1 MNTTD
6 NINYIADEGKVFIR
20 NSDNVIV
27 GWGIGI
33 GDKDDINNYTEIECP
48 QEFKGDGRYDNTI
61 EEEEPAPREGVVLKQ
76 NMFMLK
82 RQINNTTENM
92 NETLKQRLMNMY
104 NQLMQKMQE
113 SNSNNQQQTTNAN

>member
-61 EEEEPAPREGVVLKQ
+61 EEEEPAPREEVVLKQ

-92 NETLKQRLMNMY
+92 NETLKQRLIDVY

-113 SNSNNQQQTTNAN
+113 SNNQQQTTNNN

>member
-20 NSDNVIV
+20 NSDGVIV

-33 GDKDDINNYTEIECP
+33 GGKDNINNYTEIECP

-61 EEEEPAPREGVVLKQ
+61 EEEEPAPIDGFALKQ
-76 NMFMLK
+76 DMFMLK
-82 RQINNTTENM
+82 RQINNTTESM
-92 NETLKQRLMNMY
+92 NETLEQRLMNMY
-104 NQLMQKMQE
+104 NQLMQKVQE
-113 SNSNNQQQTTNAN
+113 LKSNNQQQTTNNN